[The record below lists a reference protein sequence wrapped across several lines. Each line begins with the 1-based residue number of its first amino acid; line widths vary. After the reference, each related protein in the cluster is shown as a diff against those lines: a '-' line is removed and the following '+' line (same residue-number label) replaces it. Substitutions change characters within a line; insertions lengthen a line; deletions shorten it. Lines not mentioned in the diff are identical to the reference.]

1 LTEETETVPGVAEV
15 GVESD
20 PRAYRFDGELNIA
33 NRGVME
39 FIEMLKAD
47 ERFLYVLLT
56 LSQEQNIKT
65 GRFSMIYADEVVVSH
80 TNETEYKGFVG
91 NKKSEALQDRIILV
105 KVPYN
110 LRVSD
115 EVVSRAHRE
124 AWWRRMSRR
133 MDRASLA
140 FSEQVRDTVLLRRD
154 LDDDF
159 YDDLLEIL
167 VGADAGMGVAQQLV
181 ASLRERVRLER
192 IDTAEEA
199 LSALKAEMLG
209 MLMVRDRALH
219 LDGRPSVV
227 VVVGVNGSGK
237 TTTLGKFAHRL
248 RGEGMTPLVAAADT
262 FRAAA
267 IDQMRL
273 WANRSGTE
281 VVAHRP
287 GADPGAVV
295 YDAIQAA
302 RARGADVVLVDTAGR
317 LHTKSNLMA
326 ELEKVR
332 RVIER
337 SVPGAPHET
346 LLVIEAPTGMNAV
359 AQARAFHEA
368 VTLTGIVLT
377 KLDGTSRGGTILAI
391 EAELDVPVKLV
402 GMGEGID
409 DLNVFDPAAY
419 LDALF
424 AGVLEV
430 PAG

>member
-1 LTEETETVPGVAEV
+1 
-15 GVESD
+15 
-20 PRAYRFDGELNIA
+20 
-33 NRGVME
+33 
-39 FIEMLKAD
+39 
-47 ERFLYVLLT
+47 
-56 LSQEQNIKT
+56 
-65 GRFSMIYADEVVVSH
+65 
-80 TNETEYKGFVG
+80 
-91 NKKSEALQDRIILV
+91 
-105 KVPYN
+105 
-110 LRVSD
+110 
-115 EVVSRAHRE
+115 
-124 AWWRRMSRR
+124 

>member
-1 LTEETETVPGVAEV
+1 
-15 GVESD
+15 
-20 PRAYRFDGELNIA
+20 
-33 NRGVME
+33 M
-39 FIEMLKAD
+39 
-47 ERFLYVLLT
+47 
-56 LSQEQNIKT
+56 
-65 GRFSMIYADEVVVSH
+65 
-80 TNETEYKGFVG
+80 
-91 NKKSEALQDRIILV
+91 
-105 KVPYN
+105 
-110 LRVSD
+110 SD
-115 EVVSRAHRE
+115 EVVSRVHRE
-124 AWWRRMSRR
+124 SWWKRMSRR
-133 MDRASLA
+133 MDSASLA

-167 VGADAGMGVAQQLV
+167 IGADAGMGVAERLV
-181 ASLRERVRLER
+181 TSLRERVRLER
-192 IDTAEEA
+192 IGSAEEA
-199 LSALKAEMLG
+199 LLALKAEMLA
-209 MLMVRDRALH
+209 LLTVRDRALH
-219 LDGRPSVV
+219 LDARPSVV

-248 RGEGMTPLVAAADT
+248 RGEGLTPLIAAADT

-273 WANRSGTE
+273 WADRSDTE
-281 VVAHRP
+281 VVAHQP

-302 RARGADVVLVDTAGR
+302 LARRADVVLVDTAGR

-332 RVIER
+332 RVIQRALPE
-337 SVPGAPHET
+337 APQET
-346 LLVIEAPTGMNAV
+346 LLVIEAPTGMNAI

-368 VTLTGIVLT
+368 MQLTGIVLT

-402 GMGEGID
+402 GLGEGID
-409 DLNVFDPAAY
+409 DLNVFDPQAY

-430 PAG
+430 PAGG